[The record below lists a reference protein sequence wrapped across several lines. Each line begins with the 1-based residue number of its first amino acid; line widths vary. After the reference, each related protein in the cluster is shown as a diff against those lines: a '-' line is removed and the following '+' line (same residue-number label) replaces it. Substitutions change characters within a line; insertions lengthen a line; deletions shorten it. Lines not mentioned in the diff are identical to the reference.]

1 MSIVEKIKK
10 ELLSMLD
17 EEISYTKCLW
27 VGVTQMK
34 NDFSKD
40 ELVDIANI
48 YIKLLNDKIQKL
60 EEQQENK

>member
-1 MSIVEKIKK
+1 MSIVEIFKK
-10 ELLSMLD
+10 ELLSMVD
-17 EEISYTKCLW
+17 EEISYTKYLW

-48 YIKLLNDKIQKL
+48 YIKLLNEKIQKL
-60 EEQQENK
+60 EEEGQKQ

>member
-48 YIKLLNDKIQKL
+48 YIKLLNEKIQKL
-60 EEQQENK
+60 EEGQKQ

>member
-1 MSIVEKIKK
+1 MSIVEQIKK
-10 ELLSMLD
+10 ELLSMVD
-17 EEISYTKCLW
+17 EEISYTRCLW

-48 YIKLLNDKIQKL
+48 YIKLLNEKIQKL

>member
-48 YIKLLNDKIQKL
+48 YIKLLNEKIQKL
-60 EEQQENK
+60 EEGQKQQ